1 MNLKQELYNYCL
13 ADINRR
19 LSISEKGLQQ
29 LQESLSSETKSS
41 AGDKHETG
49 RAMIQ
54 LEREQLG
61 NQLANIEAEKEII
74 LNIDP
79 TAKSQ
84 MVSLGS
90 VVITS
95 QNNYFISTSIGK
107 IRLEDTDYYAL
118 SLGSPIGQLLSGK
131 RVGDRFVFRGQEIEI
146 VEIR

>member
-74 LNIDP
+74 LKIDP
-79 TAKSQ
+79 TTQSQ
-84 MVSLGS
+84 IVGLGS
-90 VVITS
+90 VVLTS
-95 QNNYFISTSIGK
+95 QKNYFLSTSIGK
-107 IRLEDTDYYAL
+107 IHLDDTDYYAL

-146 VEIR
+146 IEIM